1 MYLWGAV
8 IRFASVPQ
16 VIAAEEYIRQES
28 SPLHGIIAREE
39 TLISFRG
46 IGAVPVVA
54 DGQAVAA
61 GTTVAVWGEQNIPAP
76 TAGIYV
82 NQADG
87 FEYLTG
93 DTLSKFT
100 PDKLEELPQAN
111 TSIPQ
116 HAGKIIDKSHWFLA
130 VTAEA
135 ECAALLQE
143 GYCVEL
149 NAQGE
154 SPFSF
159 NATVIHISSAENGH
173 CIVVFRCIDHLQNI
187 LHLRQLT
194 VLLPHS
200 PVEGLLIPKQAI
212 YTDETGSFVYVLSAS
227 MAEKKYVTILSEE
240 DRCTV
245 VSKDSSAD
253 ALRAGD
259 HILISTPPPKEPG

>member
-1 MYLWGAV
+1 MYLLGAV
-8 IRFASVPQ
+8 IRLASVPQ
-16 VIAAEEYIRQES
+16 VVAAEEYIRQKS
-28 SPLHGIIAREE
+28 FSMHGMIAREE
-39 TLISFRG
+39 TLISFHG
-46 IGAVPVVA
+46 IKAVPVVA

-61 GTTVAVWGEQNIPAP
+61 GSTVAVWGEQNIPAP

-87 FEYLTG
+87 FEHLTA
-93 DTLSKFT
+93 DMLSKLA
-100 PDKLEELPQAN
+100 PDKLETLQQAD
-111 TSIPQ
+111 TSVPR
-116 HAGKIIDKSHWFLA
+116 HAGKIVGKSHWFLA

-143 GYCVEL
+143 GCRVEL
-149 NAQGE
+149 NAQGDP
-154 SPFSF
+154 PFSLS
-159 NATVIHISSAENGH
+159 ATVIHISSAENGQH
-173 CIVVFRCIDHLQNI
+173 TVVFRCIDHLQNI

-200 PVEGLLIPKQAI
+200 RVEGLLIPTRAI
-212 YTDETGSFVYVLSAS
+212 HTDETGSFVYVLSAS

-240 DRCTV
+240 NDSTV

-259 HILISTPPPKEPG
+259 NILISTPSKILD